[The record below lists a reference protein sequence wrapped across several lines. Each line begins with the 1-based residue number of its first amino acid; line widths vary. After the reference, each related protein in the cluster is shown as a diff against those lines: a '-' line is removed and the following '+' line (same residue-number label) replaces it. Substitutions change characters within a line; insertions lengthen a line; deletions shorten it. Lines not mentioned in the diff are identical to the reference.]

1 MASKGQQTGEGV
13 EALATTTENQI
24 APVQSMDAVEWVDT
38 IKEQTKGCMTRLL
51 DSLYENADQIPPERM
66 AGAARDMW
74 NIHKEADSWNQANLN
89 VTVGINLDGDDLS
102 HGDLVSIIS
111 GLSPSKSKSPGPKT
125 KRVNEIQ
132 SQDDSEN
139 ESQQEATNKQWDAR
153 DSQVIDIK
161 QEAKEGSLDQS
172 AKDAESIGEDAS

>member
-1 MASKGQQTGEGV
+1 MARKGKKTSEGV
-13 EALATTTENQI
+13 EALATTAENQI
-24 APVQSMDAVEWVDT
+24 APVQSTDAVEWVDT
-38 IKEQTKGCMTRLL
+38 IKEQTKGCMSRLL

-89 VTVGINLDGDDLS
+89 VNVGINLDGDDLS

-111 GLSPSKSKSPGPKT
+111 GLASPKDKSSGPKT

-132 SQDDSEN
+132 SQYDNEN
-139 ESQQEATNKQWDAR
+139 ESQQEATNKQWDAK
-153 DSQVIDIK
+153 DSQVIDIE
-161 QEAKEGSLDQS
+161 QEAKEDSLDQS
-172 AKDAESIGEDAS
+172 VDDTKSIGEGTS

>member
-1 MASKGQQTGEGV
+1 MARKGKKTSEGV
-13 EALATTTENQI
+13 EALATTAENQI
-24 APVQSMDAVEWVDT
+24 APVQSTNAVEWVDT
-38 IKEQTKGCMTRLL
+38 IKEQTKGCMSRLL

-111 GLSPSKSKSPGPKT
+111 GLSPSKSKSSGPKT

-132 SQDDSEN
+132 SQYDNEN
-139 ESQQEATNKQWDAR
+139 ESQQEATNKQWDAK
-153 DSQVIDIK
+153 DSQVIDVEPEVK
-161 QEAKEGSLDQS
+161 DGTLDRS
-172 AKDAESIGEDAS
+172 DKDTKSIDQDLN